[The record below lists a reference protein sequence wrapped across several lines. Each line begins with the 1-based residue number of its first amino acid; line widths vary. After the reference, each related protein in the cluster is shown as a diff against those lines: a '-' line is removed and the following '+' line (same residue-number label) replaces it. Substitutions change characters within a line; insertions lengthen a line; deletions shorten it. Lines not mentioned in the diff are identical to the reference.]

1 MVVGHSV
8 RVGPDWFGGKFS
20 DSLNLGGGL
29 GPWWWLFGF
38 FFFFFFFTTIS
49 KIMQKKFTIPQ

>member
-38 FFFFFFFTTIS
+38 FFFFFFLQQYL
-49 KIMQKKFTIPQ
+49 K